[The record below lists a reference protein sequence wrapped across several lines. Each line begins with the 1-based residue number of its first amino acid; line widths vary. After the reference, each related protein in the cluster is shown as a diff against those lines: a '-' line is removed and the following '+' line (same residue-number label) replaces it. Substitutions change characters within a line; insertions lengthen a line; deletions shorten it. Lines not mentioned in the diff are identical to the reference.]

1 MYHPYPMPHADLREL
16 AFQMRSDE
24 LRKYGQ
30 SILERDPS
38 RVAAAEV
45 LDLMGYLIEC
55 DFIGAE
61 AKLATIKYRFRDTKD
76 QIYVDEATSLA
87 KAHIDF
93 AFGRFTELE
102 KSANDFLDHHSN
114 LPTLEEGEL
123 IDVLRLLAQKALILD
138 EHEKLEAIY
147 RQVATYESQENSV
160 NKLYLINSVYAMYLL
175 SDGDFHKTQE
185 VALRNIE
192 IAKQNGY
199 SGLMAPLDSMFV
211 LACCKANM
219 AKKAEAGILLEEV
232 MELAER
238 LQQWPWYF
246 MTEGIVAKEL
256 AHSGKITESLALVRE
271 QRQKLSEFS
280 FNHNLNFIPD
290 VNELY
295 ARYLIKDVERIEI
308 LLTRVPDLIFV
319 NQIKAFVMQWQGQDM
334 IKWIE
339 ALPAKTNREIIYK
352 FIALAEY
359 YQDKESIAIEHMAQA
374 LALVEKT
381 GFSELV
387 LRQHELIDIILK
399 AIAKHPT
406 VYLEELASKMMERL
420 KTRDQNNQEG
430 IPVPLTSREL
440 EVVRHLAT
448 GKPIS
453 AISNL
458 LHVSMNTMKTHLR
471 NIYRKLEVDGREK
484 AVEKAKALFLI

>member
-1 MYHPYPMPHADLREL
+1 MPHTDLREL
-16 AFQMRSDE
+16 AFQMRADE

-55 DFIGAE
+55 DFVGAE

-76 QIYVDEATSLA
+76 QIYVEEATSLA
-87 KAHIDF
+87 KSHIDF
-93 AFGRFTELE
+93 AFGRFDELE
-102 KSANDFLDHHSN
+102 RSATDFLNHHSN

-123 IDVLRLLAQKALILD
+123 LDVLRLLAQKAVLLD
-138 EHEKLEAIY
+138 ENEKLEAIY
-147 RQVATYESQENSV
+147 KEVTTYQSQENSV
-160 NKLYLINSVYAMYLL
+160 NKLYLINSVSAMYQLME
-175 SDGDFHKTQE
+175 GDFYKTQE

-192 IAKQNGY
+192 IARQNKY
-199 SGLMAPLDSMFV
+199 SGLMAPIDSLFV
-211 LACCKANM
+211 LACCKANL
-219 AKKAEAGILLEEV
+219 ANKSESKALFEEV
-232 MELAER
+232 MKLAET

-246 MTEGIVAKEL
+246 MSEGIMAKDL
-256 AHSGKITESLALVRE
+256 AHAGKITESLALVRE
-271 QRQKLSEFS
+271 QRRKLSQFT

-290 VNELY
+290 VNEMY
-295 ARYLIKDVERIEI
+295 ARYMIKDIERIET
-308 LLTRVPDLIFV
+308 LLTRVPNLIMV
-319 NQIKAFVMQWQGQDM
+319 NQIRALVMEWQGQDM

-339 ALPAKTNREIIYK
+339 SLPERTSREKIYK
-352 FIALAEY
+352 FIAFAEY
-359 YQDKESIAIEHMAQA
+359 YQDKESISIEHMSQA

-381 GFSELV
+381 GSVELV
-387 LRQHELIDIILK
+387 LKQHKLLDIILK

-406 VYLEELASKMMERL
+406 IFLEELASRMMERVNL
-420 KTRDQNNQEG
+420 QHQNNQEG